1 MLSISD
7 LSCTRGDK
15 QLFSGVSF
23 SLQSGEWMHLEGA
36 NGVGKTSLLRIVA
49 GLTQPL
55 EGRITWKDQSIYTEA
70 DAYRTE
76 LLYIG
81 HVLALKDDMSA
92 LENLQADAA
101 IAGRELDQAKAMEAL
116 AGLGLRGRSRLP
128 VRVLSQGQKRRAAL
142 ARLMTSPA
150 KLWVLDEPF
159 VALDIQAQQLI
170 HDVISKHVQQG
181 GIALLTSHQAVT
193 LSGTGRTYRLNA

>member
-1 MLSISD
+1 MLSITD

-23 SLQSGEWMHLEGA
+23 SLQAGEWVHLEGA

-49 GLTQPL
+49 GLTQPSA
-55 EGRITWKDQSIYTEA
+55 GKINWNGQSIHA
-70 DAYRTE
+70 DADAFRE
-76 LLYIG
+76 DLLYIG

-101 IAGRELDQAKAMEAL
+101 IAGRHLDQGKAL
-116 AGLGLRGRSRLP
+116 AALTGLGLKGRSRLP

-159 VALDIQAQQLI
+159 VALDVQAQQLI
-170 HDVISKHVQQG
+170 HDVISNHVQQG

-193 LSGTGRTYRLNA
+193 LSGQGRTYRLNA

>member
-15 QLFSGVSF
+15 QLFSGVNF
-23 SLQSGEWMHLEGA
+23 SLQTGEWMHLEGA

-49 GLTQPL
+49 GLTQPAH
-55 EGRITWKDQSIYTEA
+55 GGISWNGQSIYAEA
-70 DAYRTE
+70 DAYRAE

-92 LENLQADAA
+92 LENLQSDAA
-101 IAGRELDQAKAMEAL
+101 IAGRQLDQDRALDAL
-116 AGLGLRGRSRLP
+116 AGLGLRGKYRLP

-159 VALDIQAQQLI
+159 VALDVQAQQLI
-170 HDVISKHVQQG
+170 HDVISNHVQQG

-193 LSGTGRTYRLNA
+193 LSGQGRTYRLNA